1 MTTSWAAVEGAGL
14 PPGGQRRRL
23 RLAGL
28 DRPVARARTLAAT
41 ALADWYGLAAD
52 PRGGPGIAGDVVLL
66 VAELVS
72 NATLHGDGPVELVL
86 DATEDR
92 LRIEISD
99 RSDAVPAPR
108 QPHHPAL
115 PGGHGLHIVQHTA
128 DRWGTEP
135 LAGGLDGA
143 FDGGKVVWA
152 EVAAHRLHAGD

>member
-14 PPGGQRRRL
+14 PPGGRRRRL

-28 DRPVARARTLAAT
+28 ARPVAHARTLAAT

-72 NATLHGDGPVELVL
+72 NAMLHGDGPVEFVL

-92 LRIEISD
+92 LRIELSD
-99 RSDAVPAPR
+99 RTDTVPTLR
-108 QPHHPAL
+108 RPHHPAL
-115 PGGHGLHIVQHTA
+115 PGGHGLHIVHRTA
-128 DRWGTEP
+128 DRWGAEP
-135 LAGGLDGA
+135 L
-143 FDGGKVVWA
+143 DGGKVVWA
-152 EVAAHRLHAGD
+152 EVTAHRLHPGG